1 MAKREYKKDSLIVLW
16 DSDLCTH
23 CESCWRELPTVFD
36 PQKRPW
42 VNLDGAS
49 ADDIRR
55 QVAKCP
61 SGALSLS
68 PGLKELVVYSF
79 AGVGAISPTRYAAV
93 IESIAEMVGRTVDE
107 QFKTE
112 VSNIIGTLPCP
123 MD

>member
-1 MAKREYKKDSLIVLW
+1 MEKREYKKDSLTVLW

-23 CESCWRELPTVFD
+23 CESCWRELPAVFD

-42 VNLDGAS
+42 VNLDAAD

-68 PGLKELVVYSF
+68 PGLQELVGYAFS
-79 AGVGAISPTRYAAV
+79 GVGAISPSRYGAV
-93 IESIAEMVGRTVDE
+93 IESIAEMVGRTVDDQFE
-107 QFKTE
+107 QE
-112 VSNIIGTLPCP
+112 VRDIIGTLPCP

>member
-1 MAKREYKKDSLIVLW
+1 MAKREYKKDSLTVLW

-42 VNLDGAS
+42 VNLEGAS
-49 ADDIRR
+49 AEDIRR

-68 PGLKELVVYSF
+68 PGLQELVVYAFS
-79 AGVGAISPTRYAAV
+79 GVGAISPTRYRAML
-93 IESIAEMVGRTVDE
+93 ESIAEMVGRSVDD

-112 VSNIIGTLPCP
+112 VSNIIGTLPGP